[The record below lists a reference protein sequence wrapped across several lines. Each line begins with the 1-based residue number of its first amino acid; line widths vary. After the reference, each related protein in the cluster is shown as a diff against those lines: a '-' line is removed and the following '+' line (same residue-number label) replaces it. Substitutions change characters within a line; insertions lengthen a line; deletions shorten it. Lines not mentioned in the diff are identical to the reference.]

1 MKLMIGEF
9 VTGPPFQVWF
19 DVQCPIDLKVR
30 SFYESI
36 PPDKKKL
43 NSKTKMWSFN
53 FEIYDQFV
61 GSLLS
66 TEYRS
71 AIQVVEIPRFLLNGI
86 RKFLSS
92 EVAPQEISLLPGMM
106 DTILPFQL
114 EAVEFVVRRGGR
126 ALIADEMGC
135 GKTIE
140 AIAVLQQYR
149 QHLPALILCP
159 PSLTS
164 QWKEELT
171 KYCDELLEPKD
182 ICSLTTSTNR
192 IYGKACIM
200 PYSLLDRYV
209 NTFSEERRFGI
220 VIADES
226 HNLKSK
232 DAKRTCLALPLLK
245 NAKVALCLTG
255 TPAVNRPVELYTQL
269 HGLLPEVF
277 RDYEGFTN
285 RYCDPKKPKFGPK
298 MDVSGSSNEAEL
310 KNILE
315 GMVMIRR
322 LKSEVISNLPT
333 KSREVRR
340 VRPDP
345 EYLPQLKALQDE
357 MKGNKAAIYSASK
370 SSDNNEF
377 LNNQSRLMLTKLCG
391 ITGMSKISKV
401 VMELELL
408 IEEAREARKIEE
420 HDEDIVLPERPKVE
434 MIDVEPNIQN
444 PLALGLIES
453 DILSEISDPRVVDL
467 TSERDLCSSVIHQ
480 DLETLPDALQEG
492 LVDSDDEDIPLGLTR
507 KRKCDSVAA
516 TCDNEDEDIF
526 FCRRALGVKPKKK
539 SKSGNKGEIADRNDF
554 EEEQG
559 GDWRDILDF
568 SHANVK
574 VGKAKRKKKEKQESV
589 IATPVKPLGKKILV
603 FAHHH
608 DVLDAIESCARRKG
622 VGYIRVDGTVTGSAR
637 SSLISRFQTDPE
649 IDVAILSITACGTGL
664 NLTCANVA
672 LFAELHWS
680 VGYMLQAEDRIHR
693 SH

>member
-1 MKLMIGEF
+1 
-9 VTGPPFQVWF
+9 
-19 DVQCPIDLKVR
+19 
-30 SFYESI
+30 
-36 PPDKKKL
+36 
-43 NSKTKMWSFN
+43 
-53 FEIYDQFV
+53 
-61 GSLLS
+61 
-66 TEYRS
+66 
-71 AIQVVEIPRFLLNGI
+71 
-86 RKFLSS
+86 
-92 EVAPQEISLLPGMM
+92 
-106 DTILPFQL
+106 
-114 EAVEFVVRRGGR
+114 
-126 ALIADEMGC
+126 
-135 GKTIE
+135 
-140 AIAVLQQYR
+140 
-149 QHLPALILCP
+149 
-159 PSLTS
+159 
-164 QWKEELT
+164 
-171 KYCDELLEPKD
+171 
-182 ICSLTTSTNR
+182 
-192 IYGKACIM
+192 M
-200 PYSLLDRYV
+200 PYSLLDRFV

-345 EYLPQLKALQDE
+345 EYLPQLTALQDE
-357 MKGNKAAIYSASK
+357 MKGNKAAIYSSTK
-370 SSDNNEF
+370 SSETNEF
-377 LNNQSRLMLTKLCG
+377 LNHQSRLMLTKLCG

-401 VMELELL
+401 VKELELL
-408 IEEAREARKIEE
+408 IEEAREARKVEEEEEEVILLPDRPGKETIHKEHIIE
-420 HDEDIVLPERPKVE
+420 I
-434 MIDVEPNIQN
+434 
-444 PLALGLIES
+444 PLALGPIEVDFLAEPS
-453 DILSEISDPRVVDL
+453 DLGIVDL
-467 TSERDLCSSVIHQ
+467 TSERDLVTNVLQ
-480 DLETLPDALQEG
+480 EDLEVIPDAEQEG
-492 LVDSDDEDIPLGLTR
+492 LIDSGEEDSGLDR
-507 KRKCDSVAA
+507 KRKCEPVQ
-516 TCDNEDEDIF
+516 TMCDTEDDEDIF
-526 FCRRALGVKPKKK
+526 FCRRALGIK
-539 SKSGNKGEIADRNDF
+539 SKKAQTPKRVKNVDTSDF
-554 EEEQG
+554 EEDEG
-559 GDWRDILDF
+559 GDWRKILDF
-568 SHANVK
+568 SHAK
-574 VGKAKRKKKEKQESV
+574 VGKSKKKRKEKPEPV
-589 IATPVKPLGKKILV
+589 ISTPVKPLGKKILV

-622 VGYIRVDGTVTGSAR
+622 VGYIRVDGTVTGSSR

-693 SH
+693 SDTLHDFF